1 MKTSLAFVLI
11 VAASFAASAC
21 SVAGDPPPPT
31 PSALET
37 FELCAQCHGP
47 AAGGNRMAN
56 APSIAGLPQWYL
68 EGQLLKFKA
77 GGRGLHFDDLTG
89 MQMRPMAMSLATD
102 DEIKTVSEHVA
113 KLPARTPAPTE
124 AAKGDATKGQT
135 AYAVCMAC
143 HGADGAGN
151 EALKAPPLNL
161 ANDWYLVRSLQ
172 KFKAGIRGTNPA
184 DVAGATMRP
193 MAATLVDDQAIK
205 DVVAYIGTLKK

>member
-89 MQMRPMAMSLATD
+89 MQMRPMALSLASEA
-102 DEIKTVSEHVA
+102 EINSIAAHVA
-113 KLPARTPAPTE
+113 SLPAVKPAATLTG
-124 AAKGDATKGQT
+124 ADVAKGQGLYSQT
-135 AYAVCMAC
+135 CIAC
-143 HGADGAGN
+143 HGPDGAGN
-151 EALKAPPLNL
+151 EAMKAPPLHHT
-161 ANDWYLVRSLQ
+161 NDWYLVSSLQ
-172 KFKAGIRGTNPA
+172 KFKLGVRGTSA
-184 DVAGATMRP
+184 LDTTGATMRP
-193 MAATLVDDQAIK
+193 MALTLPDEQAIK
-205 DVVAYIGTLKK
+205 DVVAYIATLKK